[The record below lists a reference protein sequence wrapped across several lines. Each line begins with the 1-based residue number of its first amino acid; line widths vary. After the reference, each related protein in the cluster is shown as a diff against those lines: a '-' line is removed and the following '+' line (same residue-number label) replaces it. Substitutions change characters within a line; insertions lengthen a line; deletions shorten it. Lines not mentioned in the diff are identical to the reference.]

1 MGIAR
6 FEQNRRIR
14 LNGVEHVLTRMLRVG
29 VWELENVRT
38 GLREVL
44 ETSVLHSM
52 FVRGEL
58 AFVSTGVAPPSIAP
72 GVSSPELELAKVR
85 RLYVTAVLNVPN
97 TRDRLAEAIQEA
109 WERYRQPST
118 APGVTSVFTWKR
130 RYVASGNDLRALM
143 DNTHRKGNRT
153 SRYPGE
159 VETHCQ
165 AAIEEVYLRRERNG
179 IKSTLE
185 NAEQRVRAE
194 NAHRPEWAQLKLPTQ
209 RFISR
214 LIGRLNTEEVYMA
227 RHGRDA
233 ARNKFRSVT
242 RHRITAGPLERA
254 EMDHTQL
261 DVFVVDERT
270 AMPLGRPYL
279 TVCIDDYSRCVLG
292 VYLGFEPPSFA
303 SVSKCLEDCFRPKVH
318 LKEQYQEVQH
328 EWPAYGVMREL
339 VVDMGTEF
347 HSNSLKLLCESV
359 GIEIHYAA
367 RKEPWFK
374 GKIERFLG
382 TLNRAVAH
390 AVPGKTFANI
400 FERGD
405 YDPSKH
411 ACLTL
416 STLRTM
422 VMKWIAD
429 EYHHTIHRVLGAT
442 PASAWRAAIRPED
455 IPLPDE
461 SVHIPAIIGSA
472 HKRRLTHKGI
482 EFESLL
488 YNSEE
493 MRQLRSQYGDTLDVE
508 IRVDELDI
516 GHVYVLWPDA
526 ARPFKVPALL
536 AEYASGLSLWAH
548 QKVKEQHREAS
559 ASEADP
565 MGLLETKRTIQELV
579 EKDLLQ
585 KKKRT
590 RKRSGRFMEGAGRS
604 PESHGRLPNQ
614 ERQPPFRPDNALA
627 RSAEAA
633 PASPLSD
640 EPQQED
646 DELLDFT
653 PRQRTY

>member
-1 MGIAR
+1 MGLAR
-6 FEQNRRIR
+6 FELNRRVR
-14 LNGVEHVLTRMLRVG
+14 LNGVEHVLTRMLNVG

-38 GLREVL
+38 GLRIVL
-44 ETSVLHSM
+44 ETSVLHSK

-58 AFVSTGVAPPSIAP
+58 AFVSTGVAPRSIAP
-72 GVSSPELELAKVR
+72 DVSSPELELAKVR
-85 RLYVTAVLNVPN
+85 RLYVTAVFNVPN
-97 TRDRLAEAIQEA
+97 TRDRMAEAIKEV
-109 WERYRQPST
+109 WERHRQPST
-118 APGVTSVFTWKR
+118 APGVTSVFTWKK

-143 DNTHRKGNRT
+143 DNTHRKGNRL

-159 VETHCQ
+159 VEAHCE
-165 AAIEEVYLRRERNG
+165 AAIQEVYLRRERNG
-179 IKSTLE
+179 IKPTLE

-194 NAHRPEWAQLKLPTQ
+194 NGLRPEWAQLSLPTS
-209 RFISR
+209 RFIRR
-214 LIGRLNTEEVYMA
+214 LIGRLDAAEVYMA

-242 RHRITAGPLERA
+242 RHRITEGPLERA

-292 VYLGFEPPSFA
+292 VYLGFEPPSYA

-318 LKEQYQEVQH
+318 LKEQYPEVQH
-328 EWPAYGVMREL
+328 EWPAHGVMREL

-390 AVPGKTFANI
+390 TVPGKTFANI

-416 STLRTM
+416 GTLRRI
-422 VMKWIAD
+422 VMMWIAD
-429 EYHHTIHRVLGAT
+429 GYHHTIHRALGAT
-442 PASAWRAAIRPED
+442 PVSAWKAAIRPED
-455 IPLPDE
+455 ILLPDE
-461 SVHIPAIIGSA
+461 SVHIPAIIGTA

-482 EFESLL
+482 EFEGLL
-488 YNSEE
+488 YNSDE
-493 MRQLRSQYGDTLDVE
+493 MTQLRRRNGDALDVE
-508 IRVDELDI
+508 IRVDTQDI
-516 GHVYVLWPDA
+516 GHVYVLWPDS
-526 ARPFKVPALL
+526 ARPFKVPALM
-536 AEYASGLSLWAH
+536 AEYAAGMSLWAH
-548 QKVKEQHREAS
+548 RKVREQQREAS
-559 ASEADP
+559 TSEADSI
-565 MGLLETKRTIQELV
+565 GLLETKRTIQELV
-579 EKDLLQ
+579 ERDLLQ

-590 RKRSGRFMEGAGRS
+590 RKRSGRFLEGAGRS
-604 PESHGRLPNQ
+604 PGAESPLPN
-614 ERQPPFRPDNALA
+614 RQPQSERGLENVLA
-627 RSAEAA
+627 EDTEPVPSASAIREGQYG
-633 PASPLSD
+633 D
-640 EPQQED
+640 G
-646 DELLDFT
+646 ELLDFT